1 MAFNLEDYE
10 TVEERLIK
18 FWKEYPDG
26 RIETEIIEA
35 SAQRF
40 VVSARLYRTEADSK
54 YWTSGHAFEVIT
66 ERGVNATSALENCET
81 SAIGRALANAGF
93 ATRGK
98 RASREE
104 MAKVSNRFEKRVE
117 NFTRET
123 VPVEK
128 PSDAWTIEQKQ
139 MPVDLDEALTQLNEG
154 IKPEEIPM
162 CKHGA
167 RVQKQ
172 GVGKTNKP
180 FFGYVCAERER
191 INQCEPL
198 WYVMDKSGRWIAP
211 KPAVEQGAL

>member
-26 RIETEIIEA
+26 RIETEIVEA
-35 SAQRF
+35 SGSRF
-40 VVSARLYRTEADSK
+40 IVMAKLFRTEADPRH
-54 YWTSGHAFEVIT
+54 WTSGHAFEVIA

-104 MAKVSNRFEKRVE
+104 MAKVTRENKFEKKIAER
-117 NFTRET
+117 

-128 PSDAWTIEQKQ
+128 PSDPWTIEQKP

-154 IKPEEIPM
+154 IKPTEIPM

-167 RVQKQ
+167 RKELQ
-172 GVGKTNKP
+172 GVSKYNKP
-180 FFGYVCAERER
+180 YYGMVCPERLKE
-191 INQCEPL
+191 NQCEAI
-198 WYVMDKSGRWIAP
+198 WYVMDKSGRWIPP
-211 KPAVEQGAL
+211 KPAVETGELN